1 MLMKLSTNMNNI
13 CSIPNI
19 YDNRVLLSQF
29 RKETQHFRQIIII
42 TILILIYNNKK
53 LQMYL
58 YVFGKKEKEDD
69 DNFITTSI
77 CFLLY
82 SKLSCYG

>member
-1 MLMKLSTNMNNI
+1 MKLSTNMNNI

-53 LQMYL
+53 LQKYL
-58 YVFGKKEKEDD
+58 YVFGKKEEKDEE

>member
-1 MLMKLSTNMNNI
+1 MKNI
-13 CSIPNI
+13 YSIP
-19 YDNRVLLSQF
+19 LSRIIEHF
-29 RKETQHFRQIIII
+29 FYSSERKHSISGNNNSNNNSNN
-42 TILILIYNNKK
+42 ILIYNNNKK

-58 YVFGKKEKEDD
+58 YVFGKKEKEDY